1 MTRFIETNDK
11 INHDDPS
18 NITAKNAITENMN
31 KECESNI
38 ICRATAFYCTLSLW
52 VAIVWHV
59 ILRLP
64 RVTQTQSGFHK
75 ED

>member
-38 ICRATAFYCTLSLW
+38 ICQATAFLSYS
-52 VAIVWHV
+52 VSVGSD
-59 ILRLP
+59 RLASNIP
-64 RVTQTQSGFHK
+64 VSTCHFDTIRVS
-75 ED
+75 